1 MNERLD
7 RFTKLLKEIFEL
19 DKSDLD
25 FGIYRVMNLRK
36 TQIEEFLTQR
46 LPQMVQET
54 LVPFAQGSKEEIR
67 AQMTQIEESVAAMG
81 MTVDVLPDT
90 APMKQKYVQLKKQ
103 LAEGADLSALETD
116 VYSALYS
123 FFNRYY
129 EDGDFISKRRYKE
142 GVYAIPYEGEEVKL
156 YWANQ
161 DQYYIKTSENFK
173 DYTFVFDG
181 ITVHFR
187 LVDATTEQ
195 NNNKESKDSKRTF
208 MLFTEDEENY
218 PGIKTFEYDVE
229 AREIVIRFVYDIPED
244 KKRKYAEENY
254 DAIQKWIL
262 SLRDAELIALL
273 APIPT
278 GKGKETTTLLE
289 KHLKGYV
296 AKNTFDYFIHKDLR
310 GFLTRELDFFIKS
323 EVMHLED
330 LDSGSEARVETYL
343 AKVKAIK
350 RVGKIIIDFLA
361 QIEDFQKKL
370 WLKKKFVVET
380 NWCITLDKIDESFW
394 AEIIANKVQ
403 IDEWIDMYA
412 IDEAEGWSNPPTV
425 DFLRQ
430 NQNLIVDTKHFSNTF
445 KYALLE
451 SIPNLD
457 EQTDGLMINGDNYH
471 ALNFLQS
478 RYSASI
484 DVAYIDPPYNTDA
497 SEILYKNNYKH
508 SSFLTMMDNRL
519 TMAYYSYKYFYS
531 DGYGKDY
538 RIYNLQGTVD
548 PEQKHLYLVGCLLS
562 FYQQMKLFEV
572 NADALREFRIEKPLL
587 VFVGNRVTA
596 PVKSSGLSQAEKDL
610 LTDVEEVL
618 LFLNKFLSNRT
629 QSIEHIRAV
638 LNEDTGLIDAS
649 GKELFYQD
657 FCALQGI
664 FGLEPNPAEIF
675 ADVLR
680 IVFNT
685 DGNADEPRLRMENI
699 RQVSGEIGLKVG
711 EYGDYFGVINIGD
724 TSGLLKNCEQ
734 KGIIVSNEEFVSESL
749 FRNINRPNSNI
760 KMLIGS
766 RKFTEGWN
774 SWRVSTMGLI
784 NFAKGEGSQAIQLFG
799 RGVRLKGYNGCL
811 KRSRKLDTNVT
822 HPEHIELLE
831 TLTIFGV
838 KAQYMEDFKSYLEQ
852 EGAPTNETVHE
863 YRLPV
868 ISRFDEVKGKKLHV
882 IKVKNGANF
891 KQQAARLILDKPD
904 QGFLRYLLKSKTVI
918 DCRSKIQTIDSTYSF
933 KIESMPEPRTL
944 PADIL
949 PLLDVQRI
957 FEELQE
963 YKSEKRYFNISI
975 VKDKLLDILREDGW
989 YGLLIPQNHLK
1000 INSIAKLEA
1009 ATDYAVMALKS
1020 YMDKF
1025 FKYEKERWEA
1035 PRLEYAILD
1044 ADDSNF
1050 VDEYTL
1056 TYAQQSA
1063 MDPTGDELEAFVAEM
1078 SAVLQANNGLDV
1090 YKKDSFHGKL
1100 VLFDFRSHLY
1110 APLICL
1116 EKSNLKI
1123 QLSPVALNTD
1133 EMRFVDYLKAYVDNH
1148 AAELVDKSLYLLRN
1162 KSKVGMGFFEAGNFY
1177 PDYILWIDTPETQ
1190 YISFIDPKGL
1200 MHIRPDDP
1208 KIEFYKTIKD
1218 LETRLSP
1225 TADGKRIVL
1234 NSFIMA
1240 GTRSSDLRMWW
1251 STPEVD
1257 ADRAYREA
1265 RNVYTLDNDECVES
1279 MMRKILQ

>member
-1 MNERLD
+1 MNERLN
-7 RFTKLLKEIFEL
+7 RFISLLKQIFEL

-46 LPQMVQET
+46 LPQMIQET

-519 TMAYYSYKYFYS
+519 TMAY
-531 DGYGKDY
+531 D
-538 RIYNLQGTVD
+538 
-548 PEQKHLYLVGCLLS
+548 LLS
-562 FYQQMKLFEV
+562 DQSMISV
-572 NADALREFRIEKPLL
+572 AIDDAELDRLIPLMDSI
-587 VFVGNRVTA
+587 FPKNVGVTVVRSNPQSRKA
-596 PVKSSGLSQAEKDL
+596 KG
-610 LTDVEEVL
+610 
-618 LFLNKFLSNRT
+618 KFSP
-629 QSIEHIRAV
+629 QHE
-638 LNEDTGLIDAS
+638 
-649 GKELFYQD
+649 Y
-657 FCALQGI
+657 
-664 FGLEPNPAEIF
+664 GLE
-675 ADVLR
+675 
-680 IVFNT
+680 
-685 DGNADEPRLRMENI
+685 
-699 RQVSGEIGLKVG
+699 
-711 EYGDYFGVINIGD
+711 
-724 TSGLLKNCEQ
+724 
-734 KGIIVSNEEFVSESL
+734 
-749 FRNINRPNSNI
+749 
-760 KMLIGS
+760 
-766 RKFTEGWN
+766 
-774 SWRVSTMGLI
+774 
-784 NFAKGEGSQAIQLFG
+784 
-799 RGVRLKGYNGCL
+799 
-811 KRSRKLDTNVT
+811 
-822 HPEHIELLE
+822 
-831 TLTIFGV
+831 
-838 KAQYMEDFKSYLEQ
+838 
-852 EGAPTNETVHE
+852 
-863 YRLPV
+863 
-868 ISRFDEVKGKKLHV
+868 
-882 IKVKNGANF
+882 
-891 KQQAARLILDKPD
+891 
-904 QGFLRYLLKSKTVI
+904 
-918 DCRSKIQTIDSTYSF
+918 
-933 KIESMPEPRTL
+933 
-944 PADIL
+944 
-949 PLLDVQRI
+949 
-957 FEELQE
+957 
-963 YKSEKRYFNISI
+963 
-975 VKDKLLDILREDGW
+975 
-989 YGLLIPQNHLK
+989 
-1000 INSIAKLEA
+1000 
-1009 ATDYAVMALKS
+1009 
-1020 YMDKF
+1020 
-1025 FKYEKERWEA
+1025 
-1035 PRLEYAILD
+1035 
-1044 ADDSNF
+1044 
-1050 VDEYTL
+1050 
-1056 TYAQQSA
+1056 
-1063 MDPTGDELEAFVAEM
+1063 
-1078 SAVLQANNGLDV
+1078 
-1090 YKKDSFHGKL
+1090 
-1100 VLFDFRSHLY
+1100 
-1110 APLICL
+1110 
-1116 EKSNLKI
+1116 
-1123 QLSPVALNTD
+1123 
-1133 EMRFVDYLKAYVDNH
+1133 
-1148 AAELVDKSLYLLRN
+1148 
-1162 KSKVGMGFFEAGNFY
+1162 
-1177 PDYILWIDTPETQ
+1177 
-1190 YISFIDPKGL
+1190 
-1200 MHIRPDDP
+1200 
-1208 KIEFYKTIKD
+1208 
-1218 LETRLSP
+1218 
-1225 TADGKRIVL
+1225 
-1234 NSFIMA
+1234 
-1240 GTRSSDLRMWW
+1240 
-1251 STPEVD
+1251 
-1257 ADRAYREA
+1257 
-1265 RNVYTLDNDECVES
+1265 
-1279 MMRKILQ
+1279 

>member
-1 MNERLD
+1 MNERLN
-7 RFTKLLKEIFEL
+7 RFISLLKQIFEL

-519 TMAYYSYKYFYS
+519 TMAY
-531 DGYGKDY
+531 D
-538 RIYNLQGTVD
+538 
-548 PEQKHLYLVGCLLS
+548 LLS
-562 FYQQMKLFEV
+562 DQSMISV
-572 NADALREFRIEKPLL
+572 AIDDAELDRLIPLMDSI
-587 VFVGNRVTA
+587 FPKNVGVTVVRSNPQSRKA
-596 PVKSSGLSQAEKDL
+596 KG
-610 LTDVEEVL
+610 
-618 LFLNKFLSNRT
+618 KFSP
-629 QSIEHIRAV
+629 QHE
-638 LNEDTGLIDAS
+638 
-649 GKELFYQD
+649 Y
-657 FCALQGI
+657 
-664 FGLEPNPAEIF
+664 GLE
-675 ADVLR
+675 
-680 IVFNT
+680 
-685 DGNADEPRLRMENI
+685 
-699 RQVSGEIGLKVG
+699 
-711 EYGDYFGVINIGD
+711 
-724 TSGLLKNCEQ
+724 
-734 KGIIVSNEEFVSESL
+734 
-749 FRNINRPNSNI
+749 
-760 KMLIGS
+760 
-766 RKFTEGWN
+766 
-774 SWRVSTMGLI
+774 
-784 NFAKGEGSQAIQLFG
+784 
-799 RGVRLKGYNGCL
+799 
-811 KRSRKLDTNVT
+811 
-822 HPEHIELLE
+822 
-831 TLTIFGV
+831 
-838 KAQYMEDFKSYLEQ
+838 
-852 EGAPTNETVHE
+852 
-863 YRLPV
+863 
-868 ISRFDEVKGKKLHV
+868 
-882 IKVKNGANF
+882 
-891 KQQAARLILDKPD
+891 
-904 QGFLRYLLKSKTVI
+904 
-918 DCRSKIQTIDSTYSF
+918 
-933 KIESMPEPRTL
+933 
-944 PADIL
+944 
-949 PLLDVQRI
+949 
-957 FEELQE
+957 
-963 YKSEKRYFNISI
+963 
-975 VKDKLLDILREDGW
+975 
-989 YGLLIPQNHLK
+989 
-1000 INSIAKLEA
+1000 
-1009 ATDYAVMALKS
+1009 
-1020 YMDKF
+1020 
-1025 FKYEKERWEA
+1025 
-1035 PRLEYAILD
+1035 
-1044 ADDSNF
+1044 
-1050 VDEYTL
+1050 
-1056 TYAQQSA
+1056 
-1063 MDPTGDELEAFVAEM
+1063 
-1078 SAVLQANNGLDV
+1078 
-1090 YKKDSFHGKL
+1090 
-1100 VLFDFRSHLY
+1100 
-1110 APLICL
+1110 
-1116 EKSNLKI
+1116 
-1123 QLSPVALNTD
+1123 
-1133 EMRFVDYLKAYVDNH
+1133 
-1148 AAELVDKSLYLLRN
+1148 
-1162 KSKVGMGFFEAGNFY
+1162 
-1177 PDYILWIDTPETQ
+1177 
-1190 YISFIDPKGL
+1190 
-1200 MHIRPDDP
+1200 
-1208 KIEFYKTIKD
+1208 
-1218 LETRLSP
+1218 
-1225 TADGKRIVL
+1225 
-1234 NSFIMA
+1234 
-1240 GTRSSDLRMWW
+1240 
-1251 STPEVD
+1251 
-1257 ADRAYREA
+1257 
-1265 RNVYTLDNDECVES
+1265 
-1279 MMRKILQ
+1279 